1 MQVEGEILAEKSF
14 LAAEA
19 QELQCL
25 LSNISEETKSFVL
38 AIDKVKFFIAL
49 LFMFFRNILNV
60 LNINTFQ
67 VSVNS
72 ISFCVHTQPAT
83 QDSNLLFFD

>member
-38 AIDKVKFFIAL
+38 AIDKV
-49 LFMFFRNILNV
+49 NILLHCNS
-60 LNINTFQ
+60 
-67 VSVNS
+67 SV
-72 ISFCVHTQPAT
+72 F
-83 QDSNLLFFD
+83 L